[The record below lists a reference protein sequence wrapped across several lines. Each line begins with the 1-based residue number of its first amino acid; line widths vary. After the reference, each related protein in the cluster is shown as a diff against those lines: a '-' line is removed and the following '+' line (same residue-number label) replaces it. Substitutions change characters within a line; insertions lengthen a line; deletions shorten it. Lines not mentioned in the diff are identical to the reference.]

1 MALRPKDIPE
11 TAEAAAIGMAHLSH
25 EASVLAAAMPRLVL
39 EARRIAASVQ
49 HGVHGRRRSG
59 SGENFW
65 QYRRFTDGEPAARVD
80 WRRSARDDHLYVRE
94 REWEAAH
101 TVWIWPDLSASMD
114 YASPKLE
121 PKRHRALVVALALAE
136 LLVKGGERVGVPDI
150 LRPTASRRIM
160 ERMAEQLLLAPSLP
174 GSLPPLFH
182 PSPLSEVV
190 LLGDFWSPTP
200 EVVARIEALA
210 GTGAHGHV
218 VQIVDPAEETFPFS
232 GRIAFRERKAAR
244 ASRSAVPKRG
254 GRIMRRALPPIARP
268 SAPPP
273 TGSAGASA
281 STARTGRR
289 ANCCW
294 RCTCAWG
301 WGMQARPDTGR
312 DGDPRMMGLPLSFAS
327 PLLLTALL
335 ALPAL
340 WFLLRVVPPR
350 PKELNFPP
358 TRLLFDIR
366 PKEETPARTPWWLT
380 LLRLLLAALVI
391 LAAAGP
397 IWNPPASAPSS
408 SGPLVLVIDQGW
420 PAAATWAQRIS
431 TANGL
436 VDEAAANGRGVAL
449 IPTGDVPKDATLLL
463 PAQARDKLRSLTPV
477 AWAPARKEAF
487 ALAAKILGSQPDAG
501 LVYVSDGVD
510 LATDP
515 DLAQQLA
522 ALKGARPPLV
532 VSGGVATPLALAA
545 PDNAAGALTV
555 KVLRPDDGPARAGRV
570 EARDMKGLALGE
582 AAFSFGPGV
591 REALATFNLPVDIR
605 NEVSRLEIVG
615 ERSAGAVQLLDKRWR
630 RRTVGVVSGASTDT
644 GQPLLAPTYYL
655 SRALGPFADLRMG
668 ETGAPV
674 ENINRFLEQRVPVIV
689 LTDVG
694 TIPPATRT
702 RLARFVENGGVLVRF
717 AGPRLANAQDDLLPV
732 RLRRGGRTLGGSLS
746 WETPQ
751 ALGSLTTE
759 GPFHDLKLPNDVSVN
774 RQVLAEPDG
783 NLGEHTWAAL
793 TDGTPLVTGAPRGRG
808 MVVLFHVTADT
819 SWSNLPLSG
828 TFVDMLRRV
837 IALSD
842 AAAATDEGR
851 ADTAAARVAQG
862 AVASIPPTRLLDGY
876 GAFGPPGPT
885 AKPVPANF
893 NERASAEHP
902 PGFYGPPDALLA
914 VNALKPDDTLA
925 PLDLSPL
932 GATAAPV
939 REAAPRDLRG
949 LALLAAMAL
958 LLLDALAVLVL
969 SGALRR
975 FGRRATTAALLG
987 ALALGLA
994 ASLPLPR
1001 AGGCGLGLRGEGHL
1015 PDTPC
1020 LCHHRRCA
1028 GG

>member
-1 MALRPKDIPE
+1 
-11 TAEAAAIGMAHLSH
+11 
-25 EASVLAAAMPRLVL
+25 
-39 EARRIAASVQ
+39 
-49 HGVHGRRRSG
+49 
-59 SGENFW
+59 
-65 QYRRFTDGEPAARVD
+65 
-80 WRRSARDDHLYVRE
+80 
-94 REWEAAH
+94 
-101 TVWIWPDLSASMD
+101 
-114 YASPKLE
+114 
-121 PKRHRALVVALALAE
+121 
-136 LLVKGGERVGVPDI
+136 
-150 LRPTASRRIM
+150 
-160 ERMAEQLLLAPSLP
+160 
-174 GSLPPLFH
+174 
-182 PSPLSEVV
+182 
-190 LLGDFWSPTP
+190 
-200 EVVARIEALA
+200 
-210 GTGAHGHV
+210 
-218 VQIVDPAEETFPFS
+218 
-232 GRIAFRERKAAR
+232 
-244 ASRSAVPKRG
+244 
-254 GRIMRRALPPIARP
+254 
-268 SAPPP
+268 
-273 TGSAGASA
+273 
-281 STARTGRR
+281 
-289 ANCCW
+289 
-294 RCTCAWG
+294 
-301 WGMQARPDTGR
+301 
-312 DGDPRMMGLPLSFAS
+312 MMGLPLSFAS

-487 ALAAKILGSQPDAG
+487 ALAAKILGSQSDAG

-939 REAAPRDLRG
+939 REAEPRDLRG

-975 FGRRATTAALLG
+975 FGRRATTAVLLG
-987 ALALGLA
+987 ALALGAGGILAPSPARADA
-994 ASLPLPR
+994 ASDFAVKATSQTRLAYVTTGDAQVDEISRAGLEGLTTFLAQRTALQAGEPMGVDIGKDDLSFFPILYWPVLPNSPVPPPATLARIDAFMKQGGTVVFDTRDALETPQGGSGPLSPAAARLREILSGLDVPELSPIPRDHVLTKTFYLLRDFPGRFTGGTTWVEALPAAQDGDERPARAGDGVSPVIITSNDLAGAWAVGPNGEPLLPLTPGEPRQREMAFR
-1001 AGGCGLGLRGEGHL
+1001 AGANMVMYVLTGNYKADQVHVPALLERLGQ
-1015 PDTPC
+1015 
-1020 LCHHRRCA
+1020 
-1028 GG
+1028 

>member
-1 MALRPKDIPE
+1 
-11 TAEAAAIGMAHLSH
+11 
-25 EASVLAAAMPRLVL
+25 
-39 EARRIAASVQ
+39 
-49 HGVHGRRRSG
+49 
-59 SGENFW
+59 
-65 QYRRFTDGEPAARVD
+65 
-80 WRRSARDDHLYVRE
+80 
-94 REWEAAH
+94 
-101 TVWIWPDLSASMD
+101 
-114 YASPKLE
+114 
-121 PKRHRALVVALALAE
+121 
-136 LLVKGGERVGVPDI
+136 
-150 LRPTASRRIM
+150 
-160 ERMAEQLLLAPSLP
+160 
-174 GSLPPLFH
+174 
-182 PSPLSEVV
+182 
-190 LLGDFWSPTP
+190 
-200 EVVARIEALA
+200 
-210 GTGAHGHV
+210 
-218 VQIVDPAEETFPFS
+218 
-232 GRIAFRERKAAR
+232 
-244 ASRSAVPKRG
+244 
-254 GRIMRRALPPIARP
+254 
-268 SAPPP
+268 
-273 TGSAGASA
+273 
-281 STARTGRR
+281 
-289 ANCCW
+289 
-294 RCTCAWG
+294 
-301 WGMQARPDTGR
+301 
-312 DGDPRMMGLPLSFAS
+312 MMGLPLSFAS

-555 KVLRPDDGPARAGRV
+555 KVLRPDDGPARVGRV

-655 SRALGPFADLRMG
+655 SRALGPFADLRLG

-674 ENINRFLEQRVPVIV
+674 ENINRFLEQRVP
-689 LTDVG
+689 D
-694 TIPPATRT
+694 R
-702 RLARFVENGGVLVRF
+702 
-717 AGPRLANAQDDLLPV
+717 
-732 RLRRGGRTLGGSLS
+732 
-746 WETPQ
+746 
-751 ALGSLTTE
+751 
-759 GPFHDLKLPNDVSVN
+759 KSV
-774 RQVLAEPDG
+774 V
-783 NLGEHTWAAL
+783 
-793 TDGTPLVTGAPRGRG
+793 
-808 MVVLFHVTADT
+808 
-819 SWSNLPLSG
+819 
-828 TFVDMLRRV
+828 
-837 IALSD
+837 
-842 AAAATDEGR
+842 
-851 ADTAAARVAQG
+851 
-862 AVASIPPTRLLDGY
+862 
-876 GAFGPPGPT
+876 
-885 AKPVPANF
+885 
-893 NERASAEHP
+893 
-902 PGFYGPPDALLA
+902 
-914 VNALKPDDTLA
+914 
-925 PLDLSPL
+925 
-932 GATAAPV
+932 
-939 REAAPRDLRG
+939 
-949 LALLAAMAL
+949 
-958 LLLDALAVLVL
+958 
-969 SGALRR
+969 
-975 FGRRATTAALLG
+975 
-987 ALALGLA
+987 
-994 ASLPLPR
+994 
-1001 AGGCGLGLRGEGHL
+1001 
-1015 PDTPC
+1015 
-1020 LCHHRRCA
+1020 
-1028 GG
+1028 